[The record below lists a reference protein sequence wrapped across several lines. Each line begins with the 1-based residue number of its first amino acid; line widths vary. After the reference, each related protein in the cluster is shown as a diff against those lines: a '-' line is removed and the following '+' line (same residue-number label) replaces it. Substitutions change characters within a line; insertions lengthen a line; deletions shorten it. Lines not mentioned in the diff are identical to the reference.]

1 MDHADISR
9 CWGFW
14 KLCLAVSCL
23 HIHAHSTWVTSGK
36 GRLLTFLWGWT
47 DETHWSIPF
56 CPCINLAWIL
66 LGNVYTCFPWKLVTV
81 HLIWGGLIPKSSQ
94 SPVFLQYAVFA
105 CRKGSELE
113 LWTTDDLGCFFLFVP
128 INSFWSVAV
137 YGVFTFVGN
146 LWSSVYTR
154 VKIQTMSWRCGSDEV
169 YATGGSTTCSTIL
182 MWNMFCS
189 KIGQELK
196 DKNLWHPLN

>member
-1 MDHADISR
+1 MKLIGPSPSVRVQIWHEY
-9 CWGFW
+9 FW
-14 KLCLAVSCL
+14 ETF
-23 HIHAHSTWVTSGK
+23 IHA
-36 GRLLTFLWGWT
+36 FLGSYWQ
-47 DETHWSIPF
+47 
-56 CPCINLAWIL
+56 CILFGVAS
-66 LGNVYTCFPWKLVTV
+66 FP
-81 HLIWGGLIPKSSQ
+81 S
-94 SPVFLQYAVFA
+94 QYAVFA

-113 LWTTDDLGCFFLFVP
+113 VWTTDDLGCFFLFVP
-128 INSFWSVAV
+128 INSFWSIAV
-137 YGVFTFVGN
+137 YGVFTFVGY